1 MKRKLIKQGRGG
13 SFTINLPK
21 KWVDERNLKAGEDVD
36 LAIEEDKI
44 TIRADEIKTQAHE
57 IKLDITNFNT
67 KTIDILLMEMYSTG
81 FTQIKLKYKNKTTE
95 AGGFYGSKPI
105 VVSEFLTKI
114 VSNNIGF
121 EIFEQDDHSTLIKQ
135 VSKVDEEE
143 FNMTIRRLFILTK
156 EINNKLLDHFENKD
170 SNLKNVQNDV
180 LHMWRFVYYGMRLI
194 SLNVIQKNKT
204 SLQSI
209 MDHFEIIS
217 STYNF
222 LISKL
227 TKKDQFDKDTIKQ
240 LVQLKELSEIAY
252 STFYKFN
259 FENYAIF
266 DKELRKF
273 YKQSEKYP
281 KDCSDKEIEIKRLFV
296 HCALSLHHIM
306 KNTIKIELEKRKVSN
321 A

>member
-21 KWVDERNLKAGEDVD
+21 KWVDERNLKSGEDID
-36 LAIEEDKI
+36 LAVEEDKI
-44 TIRADEIKTQAHE
+44 TIRAEEIKQQEYTL
-57 IKLDITNFNT
+57 KLDITNFKA
-67 KTIDILLMEMYSTG
+67 KTIDILLMEIYSTG
-81 FTQIKLKYKNKTTE
+81 FTKVLLTYKNKNTE
-95 AGGFYGSKPI
+95 TGSYYDTKP
-105 VVSEFLTKI
+105 VAVSEFLTKI
-114 VSNNIGF
+114 VINNIGF

-156 EINNKLLDHFENKD
+156 EINNKLLEFFENRD
-170 SNLKNVQNDV
+170 TNLNTIQNDV

-194 SLNVIQKNKT
+194 SLNVVQKNKT
-204 SLQSI
+204 NLHAI

-227 TKKDQFDKDTIKQ
+227 TRKDKFDKDTIKQ
-240 LVQLKELSEIAY
+240 LIQLKELSEIAY

-259 FENYAIF
+259 FENYAQF

-281 KDCSDKEIEIKRLFV
+281 KNCSDKEIEIKRLFV

-306 KNTIKIELEKRKVSN
+306 KNTIKIELGKRKVSN